1 MSYIKTS
8 LNLSPPALDA
18 LRKMAAR
25 RGVTVAEIVRQAIA
39 TEKFFVDEVEKGHKI
54 LIEDKDRSLRQVV
67 FR

>member
-1 MSYIKTS
+1 MSYVKTS
-8 LNLSPPALDA
+8 LNLPEPAVEA
-18 LRKMAAR
+18 LKQIAAK
-25 RGVTVAEIVRQAIA
+25 RGVTMAEVVRQAIA